1 MMENTR
7 EALGRRVMA
16 RFGTT
21 HLVAVSVGLLTALL
35 LLSWTRG
42 QEELISVVL
51 AADDIRAGTA
61 VEAVDLRSIEIP
73 ADSSVA
79 GVIVPATEAD
89 GLVGQIAVRF
99 IEAGEPILN
108 SDLRDV
114 ATEDGLRAMSFP
126 VSPANAVGGGLV
138 VGDQVDVLVVTDAGT
153 RFVAEDIT
161 VLGLPAQ
168 GTGGLVG
175 GSSAWWV
182 VLAVEDIDA
191 LEIAD
196 GVEHGTI
203 YLLRSTGTPA
213 LRIRELGPT
222 DEPIEQQPEVA
233 ATVSGG

>member
-1 MMENTR
+1 MENTR
-7 EALGRRVMA
+7 KSFGRRVKA

-21 HLVAVSVGLLTALL
+21 HMVAVAVGLLTALL
-35 LLSWTRG
+35 LLTWTRG

-51 AADDIRAGTA
+51 AAEDIRPGAS
-61 VEAVDLRSIEIP
+61 VEAVDLQLIEIP

-79 GVIVPATEAD
+79 AVIVPATAAD

-99 IEAGEPILN
+99 IEAGEPILQ
-108 SDLRDV
+108 SDLRPV
-114 ATEDGLRAMSFP
+114 VTEDGLRAMSFP
-126 VSPANAVGGGLV
+126 LSPANAVGGGLV
-138 VGDQVDVLVVTDAGT
+138 VGDQVDVLVVTDEAT

-161 VLGLPAQ
+161 VLGIPAQ
-168 GTGGLVG
+168 GAGGLVG
-175 GSSAWWV
+175 GSSGWWV

-203 YLLRSTGTPA
+203 YLLRSTGTPT
-213 LRIRELGPT
+213 LNVRELVPP
-222 DEPIEQQPEVA
+222 DAPIEQSSEAA